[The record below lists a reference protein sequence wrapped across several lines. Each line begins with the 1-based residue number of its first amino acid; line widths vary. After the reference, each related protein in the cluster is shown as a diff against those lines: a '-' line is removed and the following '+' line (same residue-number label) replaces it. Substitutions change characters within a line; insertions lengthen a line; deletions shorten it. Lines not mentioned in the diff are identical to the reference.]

1 MTKGVLYVRVSS
13 REQQE
18 EGYSVDAQ
26 VEHGQE
32 YARRQGIEIVKTWAV
47 AESAMTDDR
56 KAFAELIDFMKA
68 NSDVSAMVFEKA
80 DRMTRNYHDFVKIYE
95 LMDRF
100 DKVAHFFKENYHVDK
115 NSKSSEKL
123 RLDLQVVLARNYINN
138 LSEEVKKGMYQKLKK
153 GGLPGMAPIGY
164 RNNIENHEV
173 VLDEAQWKLV
183 RRIFELCATGRYS
196 LTDLTAISK
205 KEGLRY
211 WQYDRPIGRSAVYH
225 LLTNPFYYGVIRWGN
240 QLVAGKHEPIISKAL
255 FERVRTV
262 LGGQNRP
269 RSKKFAFRGIGI
281 CGECE
286 SSMTAETKR
295 RVFKNGT
302 SKTYVYYH
310 CTGHKRG
317 KVCRGSYIREE
328 VLIAQL
334 GEPLRNLTIDAPCL
348 AQIREALRESF
359 GSEVAFHKE
368 RTASLQTELTK
379 IKNRIEAAY
388 GDRLDGVITA
398 EEFSLK
404 AQEWRRRQTEL
415 QVEIQAHQ
423 KADVSYLQEASR
435 VLDLSQRAYDLYMK
449 QQDNFE
455 KRKLVDL
462 MVSKVVVSDNQVVSN
477 LREPFLT
484 LSKLAFAVI
493 SRKARPRWLG
503 R

>member
-1 MTKGVLYVRVSS
+1 MIKGVLYVRVSS

-26 VEHGQE
+26 VEHGLE
-32 YARRQGIEIVKTWAV
+32 YARRQGIEIVKSWAV

-56 KAFAELIDFMKA
+56 KAFAELIDYMKA
-68 NSDVSAMVFEKA
+68 HADVPAMVFEKA

-95 LMDRF
+95 LLDRHE
-100 DKVAHFFKENYHVDK
+100 KIAHFFKECYHVDK

-164 RNNIENHEV
+164 RNNLVTHEV
-173 VLDEAQWKLV
+173 ELDDAQWKLV
-183 RRIFELCATGRYS
+183 RRLFELFATGSYS
-196 LTDLTAISK
+196 LTDLTAVSQ
-205 KEGLRY
+205 KEGLKY

-225 LLTNPFYYGVIRWGN
+225 LLTNPFYYGVIRWGR
-240 QLVAGKHEPIISKAL
+240 QLVAGKHEPIVSKAL
-255 FERVRTV
+255 FDRVQAV
-262 LGGQNRP
+262 LGNQNRP
-269 RSKKFAFRGIGI
+269 RSKTFAFRGIGL
-281 CGECE
+281 CGECS

-295 RVFKNGT
+295 RQFKNGT
-302 SKTYVYYH
+302 RKSYVYYH

-317 KVCRGSYIREE
+317 KVCKGSYIREE
-328 VLIAQL
+328 ALIAQL
-334 GEPLRNLTIDAPCL
+334 GEPLRNLAIDAACMK
-348 AQIREALRESF
+348 QIRDALRESF

-368 RTASLQTELTK
+368 RLSSLQNQLTK
-379 IKNRIEAAY
+379 IKNRIDAAY

-398 EEFSLK
+398 EEFAEK
-404 AQEWRRRQTEL
+404 AKEWRHRQMEL
-415 QVEIQAHQ
+415 QIEIQAHQ
-423 KADVSYLQEASR
+423 KADVGYLQEASR
-435 VLDLSQRAYDLYMK
+435 ILDLAQRAYDLYTK

-462 MVSKVVVSDNQVVSN
+462 LVSKVVVSDNRAVSN
-477 LREPFLT
+477 LREPFQT
-484 LSKLAFAVI
+484 LSKVAL
-493 SRKARPRWLG
+493 KALSPSGRPRWLG